1 MNFLNCDDGLESDVP
16 NDSYMLLW
24 DIRSHF
30 EEKYTYKKRTYCPLF
45 MCADTATLNAILQ

>member
-1 MNFLNCDDGLESDVP
+1 MMDLSPMSP

-45 MCADTATLNAILQ
+45 MCADSATLNAILQ